1 MHSLQR
7 INLWGKES
15 TNVLLLF
22 GFLSKDL
29 IGRQGSEAE
38 GVGEGLSAY
47 APLSQRQRILESAL
61 LPTASLTSGLLPA
74 ACLSSC
80 YCYSQPSSS
89 FFLGS
94 SSSSSSITSFS
105 SFCFSSSLPP
115 PLPLFTS
122 PSPSLCSVS

>member
-1 MHSLQR
+1 MPWVTDAQFAE
-7 INLWGKES
+7 NQPWGRES

-38 GVGEGLSAY
+38 GVGEGPSAY
-47 APLSQRQRILESAL
+47 APLSQRILESAL

-89 FFLGS
+89 FLGS
-94 SSSSSSITSFS
+94 SSSSSR
-105 SFCFSSSLPP
+105 
-115 PLPLFTS
+115 
-122 PSPSLCSVS
+122 